1 MLVVSSGI
9 RIPEAELD
17 FTAIKSQGPGGQNVN
32 KVATAIHL
40 RFDIRRSSLPQ
51 VHQRKLLDYSDQRIT
66 KDGIVII
73 KAQRYRTQEKNRLE
87 ALDRLKQL
95 IQRATQMSKPRLA
108 TKPTRSSQLRRMD
121 KKALQ
126 GKKKTLRATP
136 RLD

>member
-1 MLVVSSGI
+1 MLVIASGI
-9 RIPEAELD
+9 IIPEAELN
-17 FTAIKSQGPGGQNVN
+17 FSAIRSQGPGGQNVN
-32 KVATAIHL
+32 KVSSAIHL

-51 VHQRKLLDYSDQRIT
+51 RYQQKLLDYRDQRIT
-66 KDGIVII
+66 KDGVVII
-73 KAQRYRTQEKNRLE
+73 KAQRYRTQEKNRIE
-87 ALDRLKQL
+87 ALSRLKQL
-95 IQRATQMSKPRLA
+95 VLSATRTSKPRLA